1 MDFLTFHTIIV
12 KLIQILFFEI
22 NFRFTK
28 RFVLYLFRLF
38 FYLKKIKNEII
49 LYLINFLFFTPY
61 IQT

>member
-22 NFRFTK
+22 NFRFTN